1 MKTTSKFAHYIYAA
15 LAVLVMAFATTACSD
30 DNTSDLLLN
39 GDCNVTAL
47 ALDQYEGTV
56 DATARTIT
64 VRVPETYD
72 ISEMTLTKL
81 EMSAGAVANLA
92 TGDKLNMTV
101 AHAMRV
107 KNDDVFLDWT
117 IKAVRDEAKIL
128 SFKLNGTYVGSID
141 EAAKTI
147 TVFVPA
153 DADITK
159 LIPTVT
165 VSDNATVTPQSNTP
179 VDFTNPVA
187 FTVENNTAKATY
199 TVTVTVIG
207 KPTMVFVGTAQDMSG
222 LNAEEADACNWMLQN
237 VPNSLYVSFDA
248 IKNGSV
254 DLSECK
260 LMWWHFHKDGGVDQ
274 APAFEK
280 AAPEAI
286 NAAAKLRDFY
296 NNGGAFLLTRYA
308 TNLPAYIGAQKDGRV
323 PNNCWGGAEDSPEIT
338 GGPWSFLKNGNGN
351 HAIYQ
356 NLVSVDDSNAV
367 FTCDTGFGITNSTA

>member
-1 MKTTSKFAHYIYAA
+1 MKIISKFAHFIYAA
-15 LAVLVMAFATTACSD
+15 LAVTVMAFATTACSD

-47 ALDQYEGTV
+47 TLDQYAGTI
-56 DATARTIT
+56 DAAARTIT

-72 ISEMTLTKL
+72 TKEMTLTKL
-81 EMSAGAVANLA
+81 DLSAGAKADLA

-117 IKAVRDEAKIL
+117 IKAVRDEAKIF
-128 SFKLNGTYVGSID
+128 SFKLNGTYVGTID

-147 TVFVPA
+147 SVYVPA
-153 DADITK
+153 NADVTK
-159 LIPTVT
+159 LIPTIT
-165 VSDNATVTPQSNTP
+165 VSDNATVTPQSNVP

-260 LMWWHFHKDGGVDQ
+260 LMWWH
-274 APAFEK
+274 P
-280 AAPEAI
+280 
-286 NAAAKLRDFY
+286 
-296 NNGGAFLLTRYA
+296 
-308 TNLPAYIGAQKDGRV
+308 
-323 PNNCWGGAEDSPEIT
+323 
-338 GGPWSFLKNGNGN
+338 
-351 HAIYQ
+351 
-356 NLVSVDDSNAV
+356 
-367 FTCDTGFGITNSTA
+367 